1 MKKDIR
7 KIKIE
12 NDFFG
17 TTTLDLFAENTQA
30 LLVYGA
36 NGTGKTTIG
45 KAVLQVKEDL
55 GELSTAEIQN
65 EVGHVVPFT
74 EEEKDNIHV
83 FNDDFIENQ
92 VSFKSDKGKMNAIV
106 MFGKSIDNEK
116 KISELNE
123 EIEGIKKKI
132 VDLKIEKYEDPKDSI
147 SPLGYYEHIKKTMS
161 ADWADEEKN
170 IRGIA
175 NKPSVKQDDIDRVTK
190 CTTAS
195 AFVQTTYDA
204 KKEIFSKLLGNP
216 QQIFNTSL
224 STFSID
230 IKFEYALS
238 LLKLSFD
245 RPVGTEIANRISE
258 TIKQKGLERIEEIKE
273 SFKENFCPYC
283 FRDIKEDYVSHII
296 EEINKAQNESIKKHI
311 ENLKSCSQSE
321 ISIDLNDFKEL
332 DKEACLEIENDLT
345 KLNKLLNKL
354 NTKIIEKISNPY
366 EAIEF
371 EISFDELLKQ
381 LNEAIKNLE
390 LKRIKYNEDIKNKTK
405 LKQEL
410 QSMNYER
417 IAYNLS
423 PIILNYNKQQ
433 VEQNEKKELK
443 TEYEKEIIEKNVL
456 IAKLNAESENI
467 GIALTEINNLLGLI
481 FLSKDRLSIE
491 AKEDKYHVKVR
502 NKLISLKKLSN
513 GEKNAI
519 ALCYF
524 FVVMNKNCSEDD
536 IFKKDSLIVLDDPLS
551 SFDYNNKVGIYAFL
565 RKMLSSIVQNENSRV
580 VILTHQ
586 IETFFDMIKIFD
598 DIQELKKKKK
608 ITVLKNKKIEN
619 YDGKP
624 NVYKNLLKEVYESA
638 KSTEPLSDDDIE
650 NLGNKLRKVLE
661 AFSTFTY
668 GCGIDKLSTDSTII
682 SEIKDPN
689 IRKYLENS
697 LYKISLNT
705 ASHFE
710 ERTYSLIELL
720 NISYFERDGLIRSVK
735 DSLLLIYLLNKNHI
749 MKILEISD
757 TKFFDDYMTFIKAAT
772 TENGDSL

>member
-1 MKKDIR
+1 M
-7 KIKIE
+7 
-12 NDFFG
+12 
-17 TTTLDLFAENTQA
+17 
-30 LLVYGA
+30 
-36 NGTGKTTIG
+36 
-45 KAVLQVKEDL
+45 
-55 GELSTAEIQN
+55 
-65 EVGHVVPFT
+65 
-74 EEEKDNIHV
+74 
-83 FNDDFIENQ
+83 
-92 VSFKSDKGKMNAIV
+92 
-106 MFGKSIDNEK
+106 
-116 KISELNE
+116 
-123 EIEGIKKKI
+123 
-132 VDLKIEKYEDPKDSI
+132 
-147 SPLGYYEHIKKTMS
+147 
-161 ADWADEEKN
+161 
-170 IRGIA
+170 
-175 NKPSVKQDDIDRVTK
+175 
-190 CTTAS
+190 
-195 AFVQTTYDA
+195 
-204 KKEIFSKLLGNP
+204 
-216 QQIFNTSL
+216 
-224 STFSID
+224 
-230 IKFEYALS
+230 
-238 LLKLSFD
+238 
-245 RPVGTEIANRISE
+245 
-258 TIKQKGLERIEEIKE
+258 
-273 SFKENFCPYC
+273 
-283 FRDIKEDYVSHII
+283 
-296 EEINKAQNESIKKHI
+296 
-311 ENLKSCSQSE
+311 
-321 ISIDLNDFKEL
+321 
-332 DKEACLEIENDLT
+332 
-345 KLNKLLNKL
+345 
-354 NTKIIEKISNPY
+354 
-366 EAIEF
+366 
-371 EISFDELLKQ
+371 
-381 LNEAIKNLE
+381 
-390 LKRIKYNEDIKNKTK
+390 
-405 LKQEL
+405 
-410 QSMNYER
+410 
-417 IAYNLS
+417 
-423 PIILNYNKQQ
+423 
-433 VEQNEKKELK
+433 
-443 TEYEKEIIEKNVL
+443 
-456 IAKLNAESENI
+456 
-467 GIALTEINNLLGLI
+467 
-481 FLSKDRLSIE
+481 SKDRLSIE